1 MIKKNM
7 KIKKFIIMALVIVAV
22 GNMTACSDKSR
33 NSDVGDNQS
42 VVTGSAI
49 RFEPGKFG
57 PGIYG
62 VNDKFISWEDLEKK
76 GYLRVENHK
85 LITDVS
91 EETGENSTENS
102 IKGAIV
108 LPDGIT
114 EIGNK
119 VFSSCGIFYVSIPNS
134 VDKIGDEAFGYCG
147 YLDNI
152 DLPEKLT
159 SIGKRTF
166 ADSGIEHMAIPAEVK
181 QIGAEAFAE
190 CDKLKEVDFPDE
202 LENIEQGV
210 LRDCKSLTRV
220 KLPKKLK
227 SIKASFIENCKSL
240 GELEIPAGVRTVD
253 MSAFAGS
260 GLSEIVLPENLKEI
274 ENTNKDTKVFN
285 GREGDDHPTQNLRV
299 IEIRSK
305 KLEKIQ
311 KNSFSGLPA
320 QVVIKVP
327 SDKREEYTKMLYKSG
342 LSKKIV
348 VQAKSTQ

>member
-1 MIKKNM
+1 MTKK
-7 KIKKFIIMALVIVAV
+7 KIKITKFIFMALIIVAV
-22 GNMTACSDKSR
+22 GNMVACSGSDPNI
-33 NSDVGDNQS
+33 NSDIGVNQS

-57 PGIYG
+57 PGMYG
-62 VNDKFISWEDLEKK
+62 VNDKFTSWEDLEKK
-76 GYLRVENHK
+76 GDLWVENHK
-85 LITDVS
+85 LSTNVS

-102 IKGAIV
+102 IIGAIIF
-108 LPDGIT
+108 PDGIT
-114 EIGNK
+114 EIGNQ
-119 VFSSCGIFYVSIPNS
+119 VFSSCEIFYVSIPDS
-134 VDKIGDEAFGYCG
+134 VGKIGDEAFGYCG

-166 ADSGIEHMAIPAEVK
+166 ADSGIEYINIPDRVK

-190 CDKLKEVDFPDE
+190 CNKLKEVDFPDE

-210 LRDCKSLTRV
+210 LRDCESLTRV

-227 SIKASFIENCKSL
+227 SMKASLIENCKSL
-240 GELEIPAGVRTVD
+240 RELEIPARVRTVD
-253 MSAFAGS
+253 MSAFAGTS
-260 GLSEIVLPENLKEI
+260 LSEIVLPKNVKAI

-285 GREGDDHPTQNLRV
+285 GSDGDDHPTKNLRV
-299 IEIRSK
+299 IEIRSM

-320 QVVIKVP
+320 KVVIKVP
-327 SDKREEYTKMLYKSG
+327 SDKRKEYTKMLYKSG
-342 LSKKIV
+342 LSKKI
-348 VQAKSTQ
+348 KIDTL